1 MDLIPRNYFLDD
13 FFDDFVST
21 KGNDMM
27 KCDIY
32 EKDGLYN
39 IEMDVPGFDKK
50 DITIECKDGYLTVS
64 AKKESDEKTED
75 KNYIRKERK
84 YGSFSRSFS
93 IGELDVDKIQ
103 AKFNNGTLC
112 ISIPKEEKQDN
123 KKVIEI
129 GE

>member
-1 MDLIPRNYFLDD
+1 MDLIPRGYFLDD

-64 AKKESDEKTED
+64 AKKESDDETKE

-93 IGELDVDKIQ
+93 IGELDADKIQ

-112 ISIPKEEKQDN
+112 ISIPKEEKQEN

>member
-93 IGELDVDKIQ
+93 IGELDADKIQ